1 MKKFDLNQIVSILA
15 NIAVF
20 GGLVFLGYET
30 RQNTIQLRA
39 EASYAITEGL
49 NFLNSGEYNNPQ
61 LADLLNRGQQDLSS
75 LTEVERIQFFAY
87 EFARVN
93 LAIHVQIL
101 EQDGVSE
108 VQFPYL
114 EFLIKDFHSKPGLQ
128 QFLVEV
134 KDVWVG
140 APELYEML
148 VLNDK

>member
-1 MKKFDLNQIVSILA
+1 MKKFDLHQIVSILA
-15 NIAVF
+15 NIGVF

-39 EASYAITEGL
+39 EASYSITEGL
-49 NFLNSGEYNNPQ
+49 NLLNSGLYNNPQ
-61 LADLLNRGQQDLSS
+61 LADLINRGEQDLSL
-75 LTEVERIQFFAY
+75 LTTAERYQFFSY
-87 EFARVN
+87 QFARVN

-101 EQDGVSE
+101 EQDGVSD

-114 EFLIKDFHSKPGLQ
+114 EFLTKEFHNKPGLQ
-128 QFLVEV
+128 QFLVKV

-148 VLNDK
+148 LLDKK